1 MRAFVLPISTGDDVG
16 IGTLGVALV
25 EYVDRSLNIL
35 RGCIL
40 GGEVL
45 GQACGVFTTNTLA
58 ARFTSKFGRK
68 TGTDLGS
75 HHGALCG
82 SSATTMVEQ

>member
-45 GQACGVFTTNTLA
+45 G
-58 ARFTSKFGRK
+58 
-68 TGTDLGS
+68 
-75 HHGALCG
+75 
-82 SSATTMVEQ
+82 